1 MTKIWKLYRSKA
13 KLLKFNNL
21 KQTDHIISLFSQSEL
36 VYIFRLF
43 SIFLFSRS
51 RFYGYFIISPS
62 KYSRNPQKAQIITKV
77 SICLEKS
84 RSRLKSTGLAN
95 LIETKS
101 RNLDLDRDHVETN
114 RDPQPY
120 LYSIIPTNQSWLNK
134 ISGCGR
140 QSLSRGGR
148 RLVHRLR
155 RKVSLRL
162 RETEKGRTPL
172 HPRDRGPAVDQ
183 KTWTLAKV
191 SRPRKRDVPTGSW
204 LCFARPRQQ
213 TKK

>member
-77 SICLEKS
+77 SISLEKS
-84 RSRLKSTGLAN
+84 RSRLKSKVLAN

-101 RNLDLDRDHVETN
+101 RNLDLDRDFSIVETN
-114 RDPQPY
+114 FWKPSR
-120 LYSIIPTNQSWLNK
+120 LSIMARLILFW
-134 ISGCGR
+134 R
-140 QSLSRGGR
+140 WDRESR
-148 RLVHRLR
+148 
-155 RKVSLRL
+155 
-162 RETEKGRTPL
+162 
-172 HPRDRGPAVDQ
+172 
-183 KTWTLAKV
+183 
-191 SRPRKRDVPTGSW
+191 SRPRRDKS
-204 LCFARPRQQ
+204 RPPSLLNYL
-213 TKK
+213 